1 MRTFVGAVGCC
12 VVTPCVTVI
21 VVPATMIVPVRVE
34 PVVLDA
40 TLKLVMPLPV
50 PLVPDDSVI
59 QLALL
64 IAFQLHVPVVVIVTL
79 AFPPLFPI
87 DCDVGD
93 TAKVQLPPV

>member
-1 MRTFVGAVGCC
+1 
-12 VVTPCVTVI
+12 
-21 VVPATMIVPVRVE
+21 
-34 PVVLDA
+34 
-40 TLKLVMPLPV
+40 
-50 PLVPDDSVI
+50 VI